1 MIIVNQLDTIES
13 VEGAQSR
20 YVSNTAGHN
29 FEGIS
34 ELHPNSSSLKKKLSS
49 RDQLINR

>member
-20 YVSNTAGHN
+20 YVSNTAGRN

-34 ELHPNSSSLKKKLSS
+34 ELHPNSSTLEKKLSS
-49 RDQLINR
+49 RDQLIDK